1 MARPRTRKTQEAS
14 RAATPNP
21 AAPRDGVGREV
32 VACLRARR
40 EAIRRAW
47 ISELAR
53 RGLARSLTPEEA
65 EAESTRVYDALM
77 ECLETGR
84 YHSAQAYAQDMAAR
98 DVFRGIGAKQ
108 VIGRLLVLRDVGGR
122 ALQAHCG
129 GDPALEAGVRDVYE
143 PVVNRVLTIVTM
155 AFLQERERAVG
166 RGRAQLAALV
176 EAGKVL
182 AAERSL
188 DAVLQRIVEVACR
201 LLQARYGALGTLSA
215 GGRLDRFV
223 TTGLDAEQRAR
234 MGSLPTGRGILG
246 VAVRERRP
254 LRLRDL
260 AADPRAH
267 GFPANH
273 PAMRSFLG
281 VPIVSRGRVCGH
293 LFLTEKQGAQEFS
306 KEDEQ
311 LAVTLAGQAAVA
323 IENASLYEELR
334 RSYEELEQS
343 QDLLVRQEKLAS
355 LGRLA
360 AGVAHELN
368 NPLSAVAGFAE
379 ALQRHVANGECGADK
394 PFGDCREYL
403 GMIQTEVAR
412 AATIVRRLLDFARQ
426 REPAFGPVVVVQAV
440 KEAVAFV
447 ERQARLANRRI
458 VISPGGED
466 CRVQGDSQMLHQM
479 FLNLLTN
486 ALDAVEGGGEVTVA
500 VRRSPDAGQLGN
512 QATWQ
517 SGETPFPIA
526 QSPSRP
532 VAIPR
537 EWVDVIV
544 SDTGAGI
551 PAEYLGK
558 VMDPFFTT
566 KDAGKGTGLG
576 LAISQSIVEQHGGSI
591 RIQSAGV
598 NQGTTVTV
606 RLPAVV

>member
-1 MARPRTRKTQEAS
+1 MSRPRTPKNSEATGGPAPNLAVS
-14 RAATPNP
+14 RDDAAR
-21 AAPRDGVGREV
+21 AIGAH
-32 VACLRARR
+32 LRSGR
-40 EAIRRAW
+40 EAIRNAW
-47 ISELAR
+47 VAELAR
-53 RGLARSLTPEEA
+53 RGFARSLTAEEA
-65 EAESTRVYDALM
+65 DAESTRIYGALI
-77 ECLETGR
+77 ECVETGR
-84 YHSAQAYAQDMAAR
+84 YHSAQAYAQDMAER

-108 VIGRLLVLRDVGGR
+108 VIGRLLVLRDVCGR
-122 ALQAHCG
+122 ALHEQCG
-129 GDPALEAGVRDVYE
+129 GDPALEAGLRDVYE
-143 PVVNRVLTIVTM
+143 PVVNRILTIVAM

-166 RGRAQLAALV
+166 RGREQLGALV

-201 LLQARYGALGTLSA
+201 LLQARYAALGTLDAA
-215 GGRLDRFV
+215 GRQDRFV

-234 MGSLPTGRGILG
+234 IGALPTGRGILG

-260 AADPRAH
+260 TADPRAH
-267 GFPANH
+267 GFPPHH

-281 VPIVSRGRVCGH
+281 VPIVSRGRVFGH
-293 LFLTEKQGAQEFS
+293 LYLTEKQGAEEFS

-334 RSYEELEQS
+334 RSYEELKQS

-379 ALQRHVANGECGADK
+379 ALQRHVVGGECGSDR
-394 PFGDCREYL
+394 PYGDCREYL

-412 AATIVRRLLDFARQ
+412 AAAIVRRLLDFARQ
-426 REPAFGPVVVVQAV
+426 REPAFGPVDVVQV
-440 KEAVAFV
+440 VREAVAFV
-447 ERQARLANRRI
+447 ERQARLANRKI
-458 VISPGGED
+458 LVSPGGEG
-466 CRVQGDSQMLHQM
+466 CTVQGDPQMLHQV

-486 ALDAVEGGGEVTVA
+486 ALDAVEGGGDVCIA
-500 VRRSPDAGQLGN
+500 VRRASAAAGQLGN
-512 QATWQ
+512 QATRQ
-517 SGETPFPIA
+517 SGAT
-526 QSPSRP
+526 SRP
-532 VAIPR
+532 VAIPE
-537 EWVDVIV
+537 EWIHVIV
-544 SDTGAGI
+544 SDTGVGI
-551 PAEYLGK
+551 APEHLGK

-566 KDAGKGTGLG
+566 KDVGKGTGLG
-576 LAISQSIVEQHGGSI
+576 LAICQSIVEQHGGTIQI
-591 RIQSAGV
+591 RSAGV
-598 NQGTTVTV
+598 NKGTTVTV